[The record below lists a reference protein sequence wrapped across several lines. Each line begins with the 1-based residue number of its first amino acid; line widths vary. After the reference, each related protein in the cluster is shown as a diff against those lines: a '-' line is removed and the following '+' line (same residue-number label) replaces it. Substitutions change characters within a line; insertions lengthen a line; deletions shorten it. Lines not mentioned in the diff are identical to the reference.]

1 MCTVYHVH
9 DIANM
14 VTHIISIGAVIEG
27 PSDVIYFP
35 NQGPVELT
43 CIISE
48 GSTGWRLN
56 GDRIYTLTEIRNGNL
71 TGHSLN
77 GTTFVINI
85 PINNTEYNCVS
96 IRDAGNIISD
106 PAFLY
111 IAGRFYYNVCYNH
124 TQIYIQMLFMHA
136 KYTCRYAPHKQK
148 FSRNVKFADFVV
160 SLLRVQ
166 F

>member
-1 MCTVYHVH
+1 MCTDHHVH

-14 VTHIISIGAVIEG
+14 VTHIISIEAVIEG

-43 CIISE
+43 CTVSE

-56 GDRIYTLTEIRNGNL
+56 NDRIYTLTEIRNGDL

-77 GTTFVINI
+77 GANLVINT
-85 PINNTEYNCVS
+85 PVNNTKYNCVS
-96 IRDAGNIISD
+96 IQDDGNIISY

-111 IAGRFYYNVCYNH
+111 IAGMFYYNAYYIYTIH
-124 TQIYIQMLFMHA
+124 TNLYTNVIL
-136 KYTCRYAPHKQK
+136 TCRVYMQ
-148 FSRNVKFADFVV
+148 VCTT
-160 SLLRVQ
+160 
-166 F
+166 